1 MNDPRLVA
9 QLQELLKKGK
19 PVALCTIIEKTG
31 SSPRGEGAKMLV
43 DSDGNTYGTVGGGGM
58 ERRLIGE
65 ALKSLAEG
73 KPRTIAFALG
83 VEPREGAIPIE
94 SRCGG
99 EVKIFM
105 DILKP
110 DPRLIVIGSGHIGMP
125 LAHLAHEAG
134 FETIVVDDAPTT
146 TRERFPHAAEIH
158 SGPFEEEIE
167 GLETTPADYVAIVHG
182 ESWYEL
188 VSLRGLLPRKPAYV
202 GLLGSE
208 SKAEKIS
215 ERLVSDG
222 LSAEDMARI
231 SSPIGI
237 EIGAETPEE
246 IAVSIVAELIKVRRL
261 GAP

>member
-1 MNDPRLVA
+1 
-9 QLQELLKKGK
+9 
-19 PVALCTIIEKTG
+19 
-31 SSPRGEGAKMLV
+31 MLI

-58 ERRLIGE
+58 ERRLEEE
-65 ALKSLAEG
+65 ALKALAEG
-73 KPRTIAFALG
+73 KPQTITFALG
-83 VEPREGAIPIE
+83 VEPREGAIPID

-105 DILKP
+105 DIVKP

-146 TRERFPHAAEIH
+146 TQERFPYAAEIH

-167 GLETTPADYVAIVHG
+167 RLKTTPADYVAIVHG

-188 VSLRGLLPRKPAYV
+188 VSLRVLLPRKPAYL
-202 GLLGSE
+202 GLLGSR
-208 SKAEKIS
+208 SKGEKLSETLIS
-215 ERLVSDG
+215 EG
-222 LSAEDMARI
+222 LSAEDVARI

-246 IAVSIVAELIKVRRL
+246 IAVSIVAELIKVQRL

>member
-1 MNDPRLVA
+1 
-9 QLQELLKKGK
+9 
-19 PVALCTIIEKTG
+19 
-31 SSPRGEGAKMLV
+31 
-43 DSDGNTYGTVGGGGM
+43 M
-58 ERRLIGE
+58 ERRLIEE
-65 ALKSLAEG
+65 ALKSLEEG
-73 KPRTIAFALG
+73 KPRTITFALG
-83 VEPREGAIPIE
+83 VEPREGAIPID

-105 DILKP
+105 DIVKP
-110 DPRLIVIGSGHIGMP
+110 DPKLIVIGSGHIGMP

-146 TRERFPHAAEIH
+146 TRERFPHAVEIR
-158 SGPFEEEIE
+158 SGPFQREIE
-167 GLETTPADYVAIVHG
+167 SLETTPADYVAIVHG

-202 GLLGSE
+202 GLLGSR
-208 SKAEKIS
+208 SKAERITGRLIS
-215 ERLVSDG
+215 EG
-222 LSAEDMARI
+222 LAAVDVERI

-261 GAP
+261 GVP

>member
-1 MNDPRLVA
+1 
-9 QLQELLKKGK
+9 
-19 PVALCTIIEKTG
+19 
-31 SSPRGEGAKMLV
+31 
-43 DSDGNTYGTVGGGGM
+43 M
-58 ERRLIGE
+58 ERRLEEE
-65 ALKSLAEG
+65 ALKALEEG
-73 KPRTIAFALG
+73 KPQTITFALG
-83 VEPREGAIPIE
+83 VKPREGAIPIN

-105 DILKP
+105 DIVKP

-146 TRERFPHAAEIH
+146 TRERFPHAAEIR
-158 SGPFEEEIE
+158 SGPFEEEI
-167 GLETTPADYVAIVHG
+167 GDLKTTPADYVAIVHG

-188 VSLRGLLPRKPAYV
+188 TSLRGLLPRKPAYV

-215 ERLVSDG
+215 AKLISDG
-222 LSAEDMARI
+222 LLGEDVAKI
-231 SSPIGI
+231 VSPIGI

>member
-1 MNDPRLVA
+1 
-9 QLQELLKKGK
+9 
-19 PVALCTIIEKTG
+19 
-31 SSPRGEGAKMLV
+31 MLV

-58 ERRLIGE
+58 ERRLEEE
-65 ALKSLAEG
+65 ALKALEEG
-73 KPRTIAFALG
+73 KPSTITFALG
-83 VEPREGAIPIE
+83 VKPREGAIPIN

-105 DILKP
+105 DIVKP

-146 TRERFPHAAEIH
+146 TRERFPHAAEIR
-158 SGPFEEEIE
+158 SGPFEEEI
-167 GLETTPADYVAIVHG
+167 GDLKTTPADYVAIVHG
-182 ESWYEL
+182 ESRYEL
-188 VSLRGLLPRKPAYV
+188 TSLRGLLPRKPAYV
-202 GLLGSE
+202 GLLGSD
-208 SKAEKIS
+208 SKAETIS
-215 ERLVSDG
+215 EKLISDG
-222 LSAEDMARI
+222 LPAEDVERI
-231 SSPIGI
+231 VSPIGI

>member
-1 MNDPRLVA
+1 LNDPRLVA
-9 QLQELLKKGK
+9 QLQELLRKGK
-19 PVALCTIIEKTG
+19 PVALCTIVEKTG
-31 SSPRGEGAKMLV
+31 SSPRNEGAKMII

-58 ERRLIGE
+58 ERRLIEE
-65 ALKSLAEG
+65 ALKALDEG
-73 KPRTIAFALG
+73 KPRTIIFALG
-83 VEPREGAIPIE
+83 VEPREEAIPID

-105 DILKP
+105 DIVKP

-125 LAHLAHEAG
+125 LAHLAHETG

-158 SGPFEEEIE
+158 SNPFQEEIE
-167 GLETTPADYVAIVHG
+167 GIETTPADYVAIVHG

-188 VSLRGLLPRKPAYV
+188 TALRGLLPRKPAYV
-202 GLLGSE
+202 GLLGSRN
-208 SKAEKIS
+208 KAGMIS
-215 ERLVSDG
+215 ERLISEG
-222 LSAEDMARI
+222 LSVEDVARI

-237 EIGAETPEE
+237 DIGAETPEE
-246 IAVSIVAELIKVRRL
+246 IAVSIVAELIKVRRI

>member
-1 MNDPRLVA
+1 
-9 QLQELLKKGK
+9 
-19 PVALCTIIEKTG
+19 
-31 SSPRGEGAKMLV
+31 MLV

-58 ERRLIGE
+58 ERRLEEE
-65 ALKSLAEG
+65 ALKALAEG
-73 KPRTIAFALG
+73 KPSTITFALG
-83 VEPREGAIPIE
+83 VKPREGAIPIN

-105 DILKP
+105 DIVKP

-134 FETIVVDDAPTT
+134 FETIVVDDASTT
-146 TRERFPHAAEIH
+146 TRERFPHVTEIR
-158 SGPFEEEIE
+158 SGSFEEEIE
-167 GLETTPADYVAIVHG
+167 GLKTAPADYVAIVHG

-188 VSLRGLLPRKPAYV
+188 TSLRGLLPRKPAYV

-215 ERLVSDG
+215 EKLVSEG
-222 LSAEDMARI
+222 LSADDVAR
-231 SSPIGI
+231 SVSPIGI

>member
-1 MNDPRLVA
+1 LNDPRLVA
-9 QLQELLKKGK
+9 QLQELLRKGK
-19 PVALCTIIEKTG
+19 PVALCTIVEKTG
-31 SSPRGEGAKMLV
+31 SSPRNEGAKMII

-58 ERRLIGE
+58 ERRLI
-65 ALKSLAEG
+65 
-73 KPRTIAFALG
+73 
-83 VEPREGAIPIE
+83 E

-105 DILKP
+105 DIVKP

-125 LAHLAHEAG
+125 LAHLAHETG

-158 SGPFEEEIE
+158 SNPFQEEIE
-167 GLETTPADYVAIVHG
+167 GIETTPADYVAIVHG

-188 VSLRGLLPRKPAYV
+188 TALRGLLPRKPAYV
-202 GLLGSE
+202 GLLGSRN
-208 SKAEKIS
+208 KAGMIS
-215 ERLVSDG
+215 ERLISEG
-222 LSAEDMARI
+222 LSVEDVARI

-237 EIGAETPEE
+237 DIGAETPEE
-246 IAVSIVAELIKVRRL
+246 IAVSIVAELIKVRRI

>member
-1 MNDPRLVA
+1 
-9 QLQELLKKGK
+9 
-19 PVALCTIIEKTG
+19 
-31 SSPRGEGAKMLV
+31 MLV

-58 ERRLIGE
+58 ERRLIEE
-65 ALKSLAEG
+65 ALKSLEEG
-73 KPRTIAFALG
+73 KPRTITFALG
-83 VEPREGAIPIE
+83 VEPREGAIPID

-105 DILKP
+105 DIVKP
-110 DPRLIVIGSGHIGMP
+110 DPKLIVIGSGHIGMP

-146 TRERFPHAAEIH
+146 TRERFPHAVEIR
-158 SGPFEEEIE
+158 SGPFQREIE
-167 GLETTPADYVAIVHG
+167 SLETTPADYVAIVHG

-202 GLLGSE
+202 GLLGSR
-208 SKAEKIS
+208 SKAERITGRLIS
-215 ERLVSDG
+215 EG
-222 LSAEDMARI
+222 LAAVDVERI

-261 GAP
+261 GVP

>member
-1 MNDPRLVA
+1 VNDPRLIA
-9 QLQELLKKGK
+9 KLQELLKKGK
-19 PVALCTIIEKTG
+19 PVALCTIIGKTG
-31 SSPRGEGAKMLV
+31 SSPRDEGTKMLV

-58 ERRLIGE
+58 ERRLEEE
-65 ALKSLAEG
+65 ALKALAEG
-73 KPRTIAFALG
+73 RPRTITFALG
-83 VEPREGAIPIE
+83 VKPREGAIPIN

-105 DILKP
+105 DIVKP

-146 TRERFPHAAEIH
+146 TRERFPHATEIR
-158 SGPFEEEIE
+158 SGPFEKEIDE
-167 GLETTPADYVAIVHG
+167 LKTTPADYVAIVHG

-188 VSLRGLLPRKPAYV
+188 TSLRGLLPRKPAYV
-202 GLLGSE
+202 GLLGSD

-215 ERLVSDG
+215 EKLISDG
-222 LSAEDMARI
+222 LPAEDVARI
-231 SSPIGI
+231 ISPIGV

>member
-1 MNDPRLVA
+1 MNDPRLIS

-19 PVALCTIIEKTG
+19 PVALCTIVEKTG
-31 SSPRGEGAKMLV
+31 SSPRDEGAKMLV

-58 ERRLIGE
+58 ERRLEEE
-65 ALKSLAEG
+65 ALKALAEG
-73 KPRTIAFALG
+73 KPQTITFALG
-83 VEPREGAIPIE
+83 VKPREGAIPIN

-105 DILKP
+105 DIVKP

-146 TRERFPHAAEIH
+146 TRERFPHATEIR
-158 SGPFEEEIE
+158 SGPFEKEIE
-167 GLETTPADYVAIVHG
+167 DLKTTPADYVAIVHG

-188 VSLRGLLPRKPAYV
+188 TSLRGLLPRKPAYV

-222 LSAEDMARI
+222 LSTEDVARI

>member
-1 MNDPRLVA
+1 MNDPRLIA

-19 PVALCTIIEKTG
+19 PVALCTIIGKTG
-31 SSPRGEGAKMLV
+31 SSPRDEGAKMLI

-58 ERRLIGE
+58 ERRLEEE
-65 ALKSLAEG
+65 ALKALAEG
-73 KPRTIAFALG
+73 RPQTITFALG
-83 VEPREGAIPIE
+83 VKPREGAIPIN

-105 DILKP
+105 DIMKP

-146 TRERFPHAAEIH
+146 TRERFPHATEIR
-158 SGPFEEEIE
+158 SDPIEKEIE
-167 GLETTPADYVAIVHG
+167 DLKTTPADYVAIVHG

-188 VSLRGLLPRKPAYV
+188 TSLRGLLPRKPAYV
-202 GLLGSE
+202 GLLGSN

-215 ERLVSDG
+215 EKLISDG
-222 LSAEDMARI
+222 LPAEDVARI
-231 SSPIGI
+231 ISPIGI
-237 EIGAETPEE
+237 ESGAETPEE

>member
-1 MNDPRLVA
+1 MNDPRLIA
-9 QLQELLKKGK
+9 KLQELLEKGK
-19 PVALCTIIEKTG
+19 PVALCTIIGKTG

-58 ERRLIGE
+58 ERRLEEE
-65 ALKSLAEG
+65 APKALAAG
-73 KPRTIAFALG
+73 KPQTITFALG
-83 VEPREGAIPIE
+83 VKPRKGAIPIN

-105 DILKP
+105 DIVKP

-125 LAHLAHEAG
+125 LAHLAYEAG

-146 TRERFPHAAEIH
+146 TRERFPHASEIR
-158 SGPFEEEIE
+158 SGLFEEEIE
-167 GLETTPADYVAIVHG
+167 DLKTTPADYVAIVHG
-182 ESWYEL
+182 ESLYEL
-188 VSLRGLLPRKPAYV
+188 TSLRGLLPRKPAYV

-215 ERLVSDG
+215 EKLITEG
-222 LSAEDMARI
+222 LSSDDVERI
-231 SSPIGI
+231 VSPLGI

>member
-1 MNDPRLVA
+1 MNDPKLIAR
-9 QLQELLKKGK
+9 LQELLGKGK
-19 PVALCTIIEKTG
+19 PVALCTIVEKTG
-31 SSPRGEGAKMLV
+31 SSPRDEGAKMLV

-58 ERRLIGE
+58 ERRLVE
-65 ALKSLAEG
+65 ESLKALEEG
-73 KPRTIAFALG
+73 KPRTITFALG
-83 VEPREGAIPIE
+83 VEPREGAISID

-105 DILKP
+105 DIIKP
-110 DPRLIVIGSGHIGMP
+110 NPRLIIIGSGHIGMP

-146 TRERFPHAAEIH
+146 TRERFPHAAEIR

-167 GLETTPADYVAIVHG
+167 GLETTPADYVAVVHG

-188 VSLRGLLPRKPAYV
+188 TSLRGLLPRKTAYV
-202 GLLGSE
+202 GLLGSR

-215 ERLVSDG
+215 ETLIAEG
-222 LSAEDMARI
+222 LSADDLART

-237 EIGAETPEE
+237 DIGAETPEE
-246 IAVSIVAELIKVRRL
+246 IAVSIVAELIKVRRQ

>member
-1 MNDPRLVA
+1 MSDPRLVGR
-9 QLQELLKKGK
+9 LQELLGKGK
-19 PVALCTIIEKTG
+19 PVALCTIVEKTG
-31 SSPRGEGAKMLV
+31 SSPRDEGAKMLV

-58 ERRLIGE
+58 ERRLVEE
-65 ALKSLAEG
+65 ALKALVEG
-73 KPRTIAFALG
+73 KPGTITFALG
-83 VEPREGAIPIE
+83 VEPMEGAIPID

-105 DILKP
+105 DIVKP

-146 TRERFPHAAEIH
+146 PRERCPHAAEIH
-158 SGPFEEEIE
+158 TGPFEEEIE

-202 GLLGSE
+202 GLLGSRN
-208 SKAEKIS
+208 KAEKIS
-215 ERLVSDG
+215 EQLVSEG
-222 LSAEDMARI
+222 LPAEDVARI
-231 SSPIGI
+231 NSPIGI
-237 EIGAETPEE
+237 DIGAETPEE
-246 IAVSIVAELIKVRRL
+246 IAVSIVAELINVRRQ
-261 GAP
+261 GVP

>member
-1 MNDPRLVA
+1 
-9 QLQELLKKGK
+9 
-19 PVALCTIIEKTG
+19 
-31 SSPRGEGAKMLV
+31 MLI

-58 ERRLIGE
+58 ERRLEEE
-65 ALKSLAEG
+65 ALNALAEG
-73 KPRTIAFALG
+73 KPQTITFALG
-83 VEPREGAIPIE
+83 VKPREGAIPIN

-105 DILKP
+105 DIVKP

-146 TRERFPHAAEIH
+146 TRERFPHATEVR
-158 SGPFEEEIE
+158 SGSFEEEI
-167 GLETTPADYVAIVHG
+167 GDLETTPADYVAIVHG
-182 ESWYEL
+182 ESPYEL
-188 VSLRGLLPRKPAYV
+188 TTLRGLLPKKPAYV

-215 ERLVSDG
+215 EKLISEG
-222 LSAEDMARI
+222 LAADDVARI
-231 SSPIGI
+231 VSPIGI

-261 GAP
+261 GGP